1 MDATAF
7 RESVETAKATELDRL
22 GSSKLLVALTDA
34 DLSEDAVLRAA
45 AFSEYLARETFESWA
60 ADEPDDAASE
70 VFADVAAQEAAHY
83 ERVVD
88 ALGEPVEPAGVGPMH
103 AYLRDR
109 DDTVERAAAGLV
121 GRGLV
126 SLRTH
131 LQIVSF
137 FVNEADDRSADL
149 FRDLR
154 SETEDSLSAGLDVLD
169 AVCKD
174 DDDWERAQA
183 VAEYVVQL
191 AYDDYADSLTEMGVD
206 PKPIC

>member
-7 RESVETAKATELDRL
+7 RESVESAKATELDRL

-45 AFSEYLARETFESWA
+45 AFSEYLARETFETWA
-60 ADEPDDAASE
+60 ADEPDDAASD
-70 VFADVAAQEAAHY
+70 VFADVAAQEAEHY
-83 ERVVD
+83 ERVVES
-88 ALGEPVEPAGVGPMH
+88 LGDPVEPETVGPMH

-109 DDTVERAAAGLV
+109 DDAVERAAAGLV

-137 FVNEADDRSADL
+137 FVNEADEATADL

-154 SETEDSLSAGLDVLD
+154 SETEEELAAGLDLLES
-169 AVCKD
+169 VCESD
-174 DDDWERAQA
+174 EDWERAHA
-183 VAEYVVQL
+183 VAEYVIQL
-191 AYDDYADSLTEMGVD
+191 AYDDYADSLAELGVD

>member
-7 RESVETAKATELDRL
+7 RASVESAKATELDRL

-60 ADEPDDAASE
+60 ADETVDAANE
-70 VFADVAAQEAAHY
+70 VFADVAAQEAEHY

-88 ALGEPVEPAGVGPMH
+88 ALGDPVEPESVGPMH

-109 DDTVERAAAGLV
+109 DDAVERAAAGLV

-137 FVNEADDRSADL
+137 FVNEADDRTADL

-154 SETEDSLSAGLDVLD
+154 SETEESLSAGLDLLD
-169 AVCKD
+169 AVCED

-191 AYDDYADSLTEMGVD
+191 AYDDYADSLTELGVD

>member
-7 RESVETAKATELDRL
+7 RESVESATATELDRL

-34 DLSEDAVLRAA
+34 DLSETAILRAA
-45 AFSEYLARETFESWA
+45 AFSEYLAHGTFESWA
-60 ADEPDDAASE
+60 ADEANPAASE
-70 VFADVAAQEAAHY
+70 VFADVAAQEADHY
-83 ERVVD
+83 ERVVG
-88 ALGEPVEPAGVGPMH
+88 ALGEPVEPDGVGPMH

-137 FVNEADDRSADL
+137 FVNEADAAKADL

-154 SETEDSLSAGLDVLD
+154 SETEASLSAGLDLLD
-169 AVCKD
+169 ATCED
-174 DDDWERAQA
+174 DADWERAQA

-191 AYDDYADSLTEMGVD
+191 AYDDYADSLTELGVD
-206 PKPIC
+206 PKPVC

>member
-7 RESVETAKATELDRL
+7 RASVESAKATELDRL

-60 ADEPDDAASE
+60 ADETVDAANE
-70 VFADVAAQEAAHY
+70 VFADVAAQEAEHY

-88 ALGEPVEPAGVGPMH
+88 ALGDPVEPESVGPMH

-109 DDTVERAAAGLV
+109 DDAVERAAAGLV

-137 FVNEADDRSADL
+137 FVNEADDRTADL

-154 SETEDSLSAGLDVLD
+154 SETEESLSAGLDLLD
-169 AVCKD
+169 AVCEDDADWDAAKD
-174 DDDWERAQA
+174 AADAAIQA
-183 VAEYVVQL
+183 
-191 AYDDYADSLTEMGVD
+191 AYDEYTEQLEAMGVN
-206 PKPIC
+206 PKPVC

>member
-22 GSSKLLVALTDA
+22 GSSKLLIALTDA
-34 DLSEDAVLRAA
+34 DLSETAVLRAA
-45 AFSEYLARETFESWA
+45 AFSEYLARETFERWA
-60 ADEPDDAASE
+60 ADESDAAASG
-70 VFADVAAQEAAHY
+70 VFADVAAQEADHY

-88 ALGEPVEPAGVGPMH
+88 ALGEPVEPDAVGPMH

-109 DDTVERAAAGLV
+109 EDTVERAAAGLV

-131 LQIVSF
+131 LQVVSF
-137 FVNEADDRSADL
+137 FVNEADAGTADL

-154 SETEDSLSAGLDVLD
+154 SETEDSLSAGLDLLESVCEDD
-169 AVCKD
+169 A
-174 DDDWERAQA
+174 DWERAQA

-191 AYDDYADSLTEMGVD
+191 AYDDYADSLTELGVD

>member
-7 RESVETAKATELDRL
+7 RESVEAAKATELDRL
-22 GSSKLLVALTDA
+22 GSSKLLIALTDA
-34 DLSEDAVLRAA
+34 DLSEEAVLRAA
-45 AFSEYLARETFESWA
+45 AFSESLARETFESWA
-60 ADEPDDAASE
+60 ADESDDEASA
-70 VFADVAAQEAAHY
+70 VFADVAAQEAEHY
-83 ERVVD
+83 ERVAD
-88 ALGEPVEPAGVGPMH
+88 ALGDAVEPEGVGPMH

-131 LQIVSF
+131 LQVVSF
-137 FVNEADDRSADL
+137 FVNEADAAKADL

-154 SETEDSLSAGLDVLD
+154 GETEESLSAGLDLLD
-169 AVCKD
+169 SVCED
-174 DDDWERAQA
+174 DADWERAAA
-183 VAEYVVQL
+183 VAEYVIQL
-191 AYDDYADSLTEMGVD
+191 AYDDYADSLTELGVD